1 MRLLFALLLS
11 SSCAHAA
18 TLAPNLTVP
27 AVQQI
32 EKPQPLQPGKE
43 AQEQPPHKP
52 PAGPGWL
59 SNCTSESRK
68 SPVECSVEET
78 LVTANTGQFVAA
90 VAVRLRPNAR
100 EPVMTI
106 RIPVGLYLPAG
117 LNINVDDGKPLP
129 VPLQTCDQQGC
140 YGETSVNA
148 VFLAALKGGKR
159 LSLTFQNMAK
169 SNVVLL
175 VPLENFADA
184 FQKIQ

>member
-1 MRLLFALLLS
+1 M
-11 SSCAHAA
+11 
-18 TLAPNLTVP
+18 
-27 AVQQI
+27 
-32 EKPQPLQPGKE
+32 
-43 AQEQPPHKP
+43 
-52 PAGPGWL
+52 
-59 SNCTSESRK
+59 
-68 SPVECSVEET
+68 
-78 LVTANTGQFVAA
+78 TANSGQFVAA
-90 VAVRLRPNAR
+90 VAVRLRPDAR

-140 YGETSVNA
+140 YGETSLNA
-148 VFLAALKGGKR
+148 AFLAALKGGKR